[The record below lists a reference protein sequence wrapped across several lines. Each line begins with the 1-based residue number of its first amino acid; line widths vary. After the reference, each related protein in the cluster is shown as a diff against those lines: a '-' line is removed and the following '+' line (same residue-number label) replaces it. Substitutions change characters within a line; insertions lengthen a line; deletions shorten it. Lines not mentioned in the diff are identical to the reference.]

1 MRTYGRRRSWWL
13 FSCILAWALCYPL
26 TGPWVALAG
35 VVVPAAVFIRFQPLH
50 ERALPKGRSGGPQLI
65 VVWHNVMDPQRLLFI
80 VTAGVLVSGSL
91 WLTRPDTGR
100 LLLWLVQTAILFSLL
115 YWTGIV
121 VRVPAGRVWS
131 PVGPSPAKRPE
142 LFITCCAM
150 AGALVYGV
158 AAWLL
163 QYVTVPLGR
172 RTRSFIPEFR
182 RLEDFYRFVG
192 EQIAGSPFG
201 VSSDRLYWPF
211 LAAGA
216 GLIAGGVAA
225 AGREIVLRAELSGKI
240 FDELAEAREQGPSS
254 AGTGNVFVSYSRRD
268 SAFAERLHQQLSGR
282 LREVWVDWLDIE
294 PSARWRERI
303 DEAIRGSDAVI
314 VLLSRDSL
322 RSKYC
327 WLECERALALRKRV
341 LPVVIDPSL
350 EQGAS
355 AALRENGWEPLA
367 DFQLLR
373 MSRPEEFATG
383 VNDIYSFV
391 KDRHRWVAFHTRISL
406 RAHEWRSS
414 GGSGALLLRGHEL
427 VVAEAW
433 WRLAPGKENDRVAL
447 TDEQVAFLQASR
459 AAARRRGMRMRVGAV
474 AVSVALAALA
484 GLVVSGESSAVA
496 QRRSADSRRLAAAAD
511 ERADGDVRQATLLSV
526 AAFSQADTT
535 EARESMVRQLT
546 RFDKV
551 RGVVPAKRALV
562 SSLALSQD
570 ESVLVVWR
578 EDETAEVWDTATM
591 RSRGTVRGT
600 RMSSA
605 AEGDMSADGRILGVV
620 RKGVVVLVD
629 TRTMREIHQADLR
642 HFGVSGIFGTA
653 DLSRDGKTLIV
664 SPSPESKAHD
674 WTPLWDVAA
683 GTVVRQVRGAHVGG
697 GAFGLATEIQDE
709 GDKSLSV
716 GYVASP
722 QRAPLKLPAGRFLGM
737 SESGTPVMINGGTIR
752 ALTDTGR
759 TAWTMGKG
767 LTFEDFSRNGRYLV
781 ARHSETPGRHDV
793 WDLRT
798 RRRIGRI
805 SAPDPG
811 SYGPQVSLSDD
822 GRWVAVAATSFTIY
836 QHTSQYGLYS
846 TSSGRKEADL
856 PGHEIALGARGRLIA
871 GAGSYGTV
879 TLWDRGPR
887 GRFTTRFE
895 AARADGFEAA
905 AASRGDAMV
914 VLTAGGTVRLLRRSD
929 GRLRRTIRPGADAY
943 RIALSPDGAL
953 LAVAEVKGV
962 GYERSV
968 YVEVFDTKSGRRL
981 ARLEGQ
987 GIGSPQVQPTTLLF
1001 SPDGKRL
1008 YLGEAHG
1015 RSVYSWHT
1023 GSWRPG
1029 HRYGPDYDV
1038 GIVEDTAL
1046 NADGSLLAVGGGQQ
1060 TVQVW
1065 DTRTGRRLARPVP
1078 RSVSVAFRPDG
1089 LLVLGG
1095 VGEGNPALILW
1106 DPRSHRALRAA
1117 PDAGELTR
1125 AVAVSPDGQTVASV
1139 TGDGR
1144 LLLWDADLE
1153 RSIQVPGLTLGH
1165 GDLVRFTGEGDR
1177 LLIERD
1183 GELYSLL
1190 VGPSRWRAA
1199 LCSIAGEPM
1208 SPAEWQN
1215 AAPGERFRRIC

>member
-1 MRTYGRRRSWWL
+1 M
-13 FSCILAWALCYPL
+13 
-26 TGPWVALAG
+26 AG
-35 VVVPAAVFIRFQPLH
+35 IVVPAAVFIRFAPFH
-50 ERALPKGRSGGPQLI
+50 EWDLPRGRAGGPQLI
-65 VVWHNVMDPQRLLFI
+65 GVWRNLVDPQRLLFN
-80 VTAGVLVSGSL
+80 VTAGGLVSGSI
-91 WLTRPDTGR
+91 WLARPVTGW
-100 LLLWLVQTAILFSLL
+100 LLFGIAQVGTVIALL
-115 YWTGIV
+115 YWTGVV

-131 PVGPSPAKRPE
+131 PARPSPAKRPE
-142 LFITCCAM
+142 LFITGCAI
-150 AGALVYGV
+150 AGAMVYGV
-158 AAWLL
+158 AAWFL
-163 QYVTVPLGR
+163 QYVTVPLGQ
-172 RTRSFIPEFR
+172 RTRSFIPELR
-182 RLEDFYRFVG
+182 RLEDLYRFVG
-192 EQIAGSPFG
+192 EQMAGSPFG
-201 VSSDRLYWPF
+201 VSAGRLYWPF

-240 FDELAEAREQGPSS
+240 FDELAEAQEQGPSS
-254 AGTGNVFVSYSRRD
+254 GGTGKVFVSYSRRD
-268 SAFAERLHQQLSGR
+268 SAFAERLHQQLSGL

-341 LPVVIDPSL
+341 LPVVIDPSM
-350 EQGAS
+350 EKGAS

-373 MSRPEEFATG
+373 MGRPEEFATG

-391 KDRHRWVAFHTRISL
+391 KDHHRWVAFHTRIGL
-406 RAHEWRSS
+406 RAYEWRSS
-414 GGSGALLLRGHEL
+414 GGSGAFLLRGHEL

-433 WRLAPGKENDRVAL
+433 RRLAPGEGDDRTAL
-447 TDEQVAFLQASR
+447 TDEQVAFLRASR
-459 AAARRRGMRMRVGAV
+459 AAARRRGMRIRLGAV

-484 GLVVSGESSAVA
+484 GLVISGESSAVA
-496 QRRSADSRRLAAAAD
+496 QRRVADSRRLAASAN
-511 ERADGDVRQATLLSV
+511 ERAAGDVRQAALLSV

-535 EARESMVRQLT
+535 EARESLVRQLT

-551 RGVVPAKRALV
+551 RGVIPAKRSLV

-570 ESVLVVWR
+570 ESVLVIWR
-578 EDETAEVWDTATM
+578 QDGTAEVWDTAAM
-591 RSRGTVRGT
+591 RSRGTVWGT
-600 RMSSA
+600 RMSSMA
-605 AEGDMSADGRILGVV
+605 GGDMSADGRILGVV

-629 TRTMREIHQADLR
+629 TRTMREIQQADLR
-642 HFGVSGIFGTA
+642 AFGVSGIFGTA

-664 SPSPESKAHD
+664 SPSPESGAHD
-674 WTPLWDVAA
+674 WTPLWDVAT
-683 GTVVRQVRGAHVGG
+683 GTVVRQVWGSHVGE

-709 GDKSLSV
+709 GDKSVSV
-716 GYVASP
+716 GYVAIP
-722 QRAPLKLPAGRFLGM
+722 ERAPLKLPAGRFLGM
-737 SESGTPVMINGGTIR
+737 SESGTPVMINAGTIR
-752 ALTDTGR
+752 VLTETGR

-781 ARHSETPGRHDV
+781 ARHTEAPGRHDV
-793 WDLRT
+793 WDLRA

-811 SYGPQVSLSDD
+811 EYGPQVSLSDD
-822 GRWVAVAATSFTIY
+822 GRWLAVAATSFTIF

-879 TLWDRGPR
+879 TLWDRGPS
-887 GRFTTRFE
+887 GRFTARFE
-895 AARADGFEAA
+895 AAGTDGLDAVT
-905 AASRGDAMV
+905 ASHGDAMA
-914 VLTAGGTVRLLRRSD
+914 VLTTSGTVRLLRRSG
-929 GRLRRTIRPGADAY
+929 GRLHRIIRPGADAY

-953 LAVAEVKGV
+953 LAVAEAEGV
-962 GYERSV
+962 GYERLV
-968 YVEVFDTKSGRRL
+968 HVEVFDTRSGRRL
-981 ARLEGQ
+981 TRLEGQ
-987 GIGSPQVQPTTLLF
+987 GIGSPQVRPTTLLF
-1001 SPDGKRL
+1001 SPDGEWL

-1015 RSVYSWHT
+1015 VSVYSWHT

-1046 NADGSLLAVGGGQQ
+1046 SADGSLLAVGGGQR

-1065 DTRTGRRLARPVP
+1065 DTRTGRRLATPVQ
-1078 RSVSVAFRPDG
+1078 RSEAVAFRPDG

-1095 VGEGNPALILW
+1095 VGEGSPALVLW
-1106 DPRSHRALRAA
+1106 DPRSRRVIRVA
-1117 PDAGELTR
+1117 PDAGELTS

-1144 LLLWDADLE
+1144 LLLWDPELE
-1153 RSIQVPGLTLGH
+1153 RSIQVPGLTLGR
-1165 GDLVRFTGEGDR
+1165 GDLIRFTGEGDR
-1177 LLIERD
+1177 LLVERG

-1190 VGPSRWRAA
+1190 VGPSRWLAA
-1199 LCSIAGEPM
+1199 LCSVAGEPM
-1208 SPAEWQN
+1208 SPAEWQE
-1215 AAPGERFRRIC
+1215 AAAGERFRRIC